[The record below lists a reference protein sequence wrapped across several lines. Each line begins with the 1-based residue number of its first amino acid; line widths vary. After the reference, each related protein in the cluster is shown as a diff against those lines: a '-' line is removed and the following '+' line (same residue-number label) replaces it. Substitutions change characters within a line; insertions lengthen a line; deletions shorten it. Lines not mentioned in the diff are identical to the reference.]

1 MDGPY
6 FISPAKRPHSHYE
19 RDSVE
24 SNGRHKRHQTSHSR
38 GGPPPPMKTVQDET
52 VFRILCPGSK
62 TGSVIGKQGSIIKS
76 LRQETGARIKI
87 ADAVPGVDERVIIIS
102 ASDRDRERG
111 RDRDRTRDR
120 EGRERDGVSRERDGG
135 REREGRERERDVR
148 ERDGPESR
156 DRENLS
162 PAQEA
167 LFRVHSRIVDSEGS
181 NGSDEEDEDGGPSL
195 VTTRLLVP
203 NNQIGC
209 LLGKGGKIIE
219 QMRDETGAQI
229 RILPKE
235 QLPGCALPSD
245 ELVQI
250 FGDLTVVKK
259 ALHAISTRLKE
270 NPPRERPGGLGSGIH
285 GSGIYPPGGG
295 ILAGETFISAGS
307 TLLGQGGPLL
317 GLGPS
322 LSGLGGGGGGGGF
335 PFNSQAL
342 PVLQDSGGSH
352 LSRHPPVDEELV
364 FRILCPNEKIGSVI
378 GKGGSIIRNLR
389 EDTGARIKVAD
400 PIPGSD
406 ERVIIISANEH
417 PDDNISPAQEAVL
430 HVQSRIVDLGSDQDG
445 VITTRLLVPSN
456 QIGCLLGRGG
466 SIIADMRKATRA
478 NIRILAKDQLPRCA
492 LETDEL
498 VQIVG
503 DIRVAREALIQ
514 ITTRLRSNLYREKSG
529 SGSSGAFPSSMSGL
543 GLPSSV
549 PLSSGYGGR
558 HEPGSP
564 GGMYSSLSGLGLQQ
578 SGRGSS
584 YQSISSSPGA
594 WGLQG
599 SGSSAGGGSLSGYG
613 VASSHQSGS
622 GRYSSGGRSSG
633 GLVTNTTVEVVI
645 PNGAVGSIIG
655 KSGSNIAQIRQI
667 SGAKV
672 KLHDVRPG
680 SSNSR
685 RHEAWSQTTPEAAV
699 PAITLRI
706 LRAEPSKPILPKLDK
721 CGLASSL
728 RSCRDA
734 LLLLFLGLPPYLVY
748 FHLMSVE
755 VLRCSSGR
763 VKNQIRN
770 AHSLWSS
777 SQLHLPPRLTNDV
790 KLSAT

>member
-6 FISPAKRPHSHYE
+6 FVSPAKRPHSHYDRE
-19 RDSVE
+19 PLE
-24 SNGRHKRHQTSHSR
+24 SNGRHKRHQSSHSR
-38 GGPPPPMKTVQDET
+38 GAPPPPMKPTADET

-62 TGSVIGKQGSIIKS
+62 TGSVIGKQGSIIKA

-111 RDRDRTRDR
+111 RDRERNRDR
-120 EGRERDGVSRERDGG
+120 ERDRDGVSRERDGG
-135 REREGRERERDVR
+135 SVDREREGRERERDVR
-148 ERDGPESR
+148 ERDRGEPR
-156 DRENLS
+156 DREVLS

-167 LFRVHSRIVDSEGS
+167 LFRVHGRIVDSENA

-235 QLPGCALPSD
+235 QLPGCALPTD

-250 FGDLTVVKK
+250 FGELSVVKK

-270 NPPRERPGGLGSGIH
+270 NPPRERPGMGGSLHSGGL
-285 GSGIYPPGGG
+285 YPPVLGGD
-295 ILAGETFISAGS
+295 TFLPPGNLIS
-307 TLLGQGGPLL
+307 GQGGPLL
-317 GLGPS
+317 SLGPS
-322 LSGLGGGGGGGGF
+322 LSALGGGGGGGVF
-335 PFNSQAL
+335 PFNSNSM
-342 PVLQDSGGSH
+342 PVLPESGGSH
-352 LSRHPPVDEELV
+352 LGRHAPVDEELV

-378 GKGGSIIRNLR
+378 GKGGSIIRTLR

-400 PIPGSD
+400 PKPGSD
-406 ERVIIISANEH
+406 ERVIVISANEH

-492 LETDEL
+492 LDTDEL

-514 ITTRLRSNLYREKSG
+514 ITSRLRSNLYREKTG
-529 SGSSGAFPSSMSGL
+529 SGSSGSFPSTLSGL
-543 GLPSSV
+543 GIQSSLPM
-549 PLSSGYGGR
+549 SSGYGGR

-564 GGMYSSLSGLGLQQ
+564 GGMYSSLSGLGIQGQ
-578 SGRGSS
+578 ARGSS
-584 YQSISSSPGA
+584 YQNLNSSPGA
-594 WGLQG
+594 WGIQG
-599 SGSSAGGGSLSGYG
+599 GGNNSSGGGGSMSGYG
-613 VASSHQSGS
+613 GGSSHQSGS
-622 GRYSSGGRSSG
+622 GRYGGAGRSSG
-633 GLVTNTTVEVVI
+633 GLVTNTTVEVII

-680 SSNSR
+680 SSERMVEISGTPDQAQR
-685 RHEAWSQTTPEAAV
+685 AQSLLQTF
-699 PAITLRI
+699 I
-706 LRAEPSKPILPKLDK
+706 LS
-721 CGLASSL
+721 GQSSSL
-728 RSCRDA
+728 
-734 LLLLFLGLPPYLVY
+734 GPYL
-748 FHLMSVE
+748 
-755 VLRCSSGR
+755 G
-763 VKNQIRN
+763 
-770 AHSLWSS
+770 
-777 SQLHLPPRLTNDV
+777 
-790 KLSAT
+790 